1 MSLFTIV
8 DDVIPFDVNKD
19 GVISMADANM
29 IVKQYLG
36 CEPDNI
42 DVNAADINND
52 GSITIADANLLHNY
66 ILGRIVNIKLNK
78 TSLDLMVGSSETLT
92 AEFSQMTPT
101 DNPCTWSTSDTSI
114 ATVDNNGK
122 VTAIKGGTAII
133 TCAANDDVKVKT
145 ECVVTVKKYERP
157 VIYDFSA
164 ELTEIND
171 HSAIIFSDGAKFV
184 LTGKN
189 VSTDGKIFSV
199 SPVGDI
205 TIDGKNYEPIK
216 LSNGA
221 ENVFYAPANETI
233 SSVTIYSFVNA
244 DSGDAYWKQV
254 GTNTYN
260 SSTATI
266 MKSFKDADSPDVQ
279 TFELDG
285 VSSFVLKNTGK
296 QPCIVLKVIY
306 E

>member
-1 MSLFTIV
+1 
-8 DDVIPFDVNKD
+8 
-19 GVISMADANM
+19 MADANM

-66 ILGRIVNIKLNK
+66 FLGRIVNIKLNK

-145 ECVVTVKKYERP
+145 ECVVTVKKIR
-157 VIYDFSA
+157 
-164 ELTEIND
+164 
-171 HSAIIFSDGAKFV
+171 
-184 LTGKN
+184 
-189 VSTDGKIFSV
+189 
-199 SPVGDI
+199 
-205 TIDGKNYEPIK
+205 
-216 LSNGA
+216 
-221 ENVFYAPANETI
+221 ETCYI
-233 SSVTIYSFVNA
+233 RF
-244 DSGDAYWKQV
+244 
-254 GTNTYN
+254 
-260 SSTATI
+260 
-266 MKSFKDADSPDVQ
+266 
-279 TFELDG
+279 L
-285 VSSFVLKNTGK
+285 
-296 QPCIVLKVIY
+296 C
-306 E
+306 